1 MVTEL
6 QIKDVVLRLISFTLS
21 EKKIY
26 ACIQNVKILVKR
38 ERTKITRKKFARW
51 KARRKKAGKK
61 SGETIN
67 NREYPWPLR

>member
-1 MVTEL
+1 M
-6 QIKDVVLRLISFTLS
+6 
-21 EKKIY
+21 Y
-26 ACIQNVKILVKR
+26 ACFQNVKILVKR